1 MNVQRIGSH
10 DLPLPKQESMEA
22 AGYDLRAAGAVTIWP
37 GDREAIPCGFA
48 VGIPT
53 GMVGFVW
60 PRSGLAVN
68 KGIDT
73 LAGVIDS
80 DFVGELK
87 AVLINHGTDPI
98 QIFVGDRIAQ
108 LVVVP
113 CLQVHMREVD
123 ELPKTE
129 RGGEGFGSTGHE

>member
-1 MNVQRIGSH
+1 MLCKRIGNH

-22 AGYDLRAAGAVTIWP
+22 AGYDLRAADPMIIWP
-37 GDREAIPCGFA
+37 GERAAIPCGFA
-48 VGIPT
+48 VKIPT
-53 GMVGFVW
+53 GMVGLIW

-87 AVLINHGTDPI
+87 AVLINHGDAPMHI
-98 QIFVGDRIAQ
+98 KAGERIAQ
-108 LVVVP
+108 LVVTN
-113 CLQVHMREVD
+113 CYQQHMREVD
-123 ELPKTE
+123 ELEQTT
-129 RGGEGFGSTGHE
+129 RGAEGFGSTGA